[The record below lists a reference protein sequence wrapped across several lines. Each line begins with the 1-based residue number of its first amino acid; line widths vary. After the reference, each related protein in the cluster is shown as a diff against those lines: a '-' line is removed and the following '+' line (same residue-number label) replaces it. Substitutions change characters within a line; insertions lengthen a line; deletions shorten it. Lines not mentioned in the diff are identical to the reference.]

1 MSLKNRDPIFHFN
14 VYTGK
19 DPIVCEYNIIVLP
32 GTVQL
37 VFCSKSHEK
46 ENNKEQLVYKRFN
59 W

>member
-1 MSLKNRDPIFHFN
+1 MSLKNGDPIFRFN

-19 DPIVCEYNIIVLP
+19 DPLVCEYNIIVLP

-46 ENNKEQLVYKRFN
+46 ENNKEQLVY
-59 W
+59 